1 MYGYQPLE
9 ALAAVACPVTLM
21 AASSGTADDED
32 ERERRLAIEDA
43 QAARIE
49 AGRPPMTV
57 RIYEGVGHDLM
68 RYRPDEV
75 AGELERLT
83 GD

>member
-1 MYGYQPLE
+1 
-9 ALAAVACPVTLM
+9 
-21 AASSGTADDED
+21 
-32 ERERRLAIEDA
+32 
-43 QAARIE
+43 
-49 AGRPPMTV
+49 MTV